1 MTKQPSPR
9 RKTKEPTEAASRIGS
24 RARPDAD
31 PGGHSGSS
39 LGPRTGPERGA
50 RADQRTAPMSM
61 APSDAEQ
68 RPVRHSS
75 RIELSESA
83 LRKNLAFL
91 RTRIGDEP
99 IISSVVKANAYGH
112 GVDDFVPMAE
122 RQGIQHF
129 SVASSYEASC
139 VLGAASPE
147 ATILIMGIL
156 YSEDL
161 PWVIGH
167 DIEFFVFDLDRLR
180 ESAQV
185 ARSLGK
191 QAKIHIEVETGGN
204 RLGLPEAQLPEAV
217 SLLQEHRRDL
227 RFVGLC
233 THFAGIESLANQFR
247 IRRQLARFEEMTK
260 QLRTARCLP
269 EIRHTACSAA
279 ALAFPETVMDL
290 VRIGTVQYGMW
301 PSPDVEALVRGTVGG
316 RSGLQRVLSWK
327 TDIMHIKEVREDEFV
342 GYGTSF
348 QAPRSMRIGV
358 IPVGYGTGLP
368 RSVSNRGQVLVRG
381 RKAPIVGLV
390 NMNACMVD
398 VTHIPEAKVGDE
410 VVLVGKQKNNSISI
424 RSFSEFTYALN
435 NEFLCRLP
443 NAIPRSVVR

>member
-1 MTKQPSPR
+1 MTTRQPIPHESDETSP
-9 RKTKEPTEAASRIGS
+9 
-24 RARPDAD
+24 
-31 PGGHSGSS
+31 
-39 LGPRTGPERGA
+39 
-50 RADQRTAPMSM
+50 
-61 APSDAEQ
+61 PSDAAE

-91 RTRIGDEP
+91 RSRIGPDP
-99 IISSVVKANAYGH
+99 VVSSVVKANAYGH

-122 RQGIQHF
+122 RQGIRHF
-129 SVASSYEASC
+129 SVASGYEASC
-139 VLGAASPE
+139 VLKVASPE
-147 ATILIMGIL
+147 TTILIMGIL

-161 PWVIGH
+161 PWIIGH
-167 DIEFFVFDLDRLR
+167 DIEFFVFDLKRLT

-191 QAKIHIEVETGGN
+191 QAKVHLEVETGGN
-204 RLGLPEAQLPEAV
+204 RLGLPEAQLPDAV
-217 SLLQEHRRDL
+217 SILHRYKQDL
-227 RFVGLC
+227 RFAGLC
-233 THFAGIESLANQFR
+233 THFAGIESLSNQFR
-247 IRRQLARFEEMTK
+247 IRRQLARFEEVTK
-260 QLRTARCLP
+260 GLRSARCLP

-301 PSPDVEALVRGTVGG
+301 PSPDIEALVRGTVGG

-348 QAPRSMRIGV
+348 QAPRSMRIAV

-368 RSVSNRGQVLVRG
+368 GVF
-381 RKAPIVGLV
+381 P
-390 NMNACMVD
+390 
-398 VTHIPEAKVGDE
+398 T
-410 VVLVGKQKNNSISI
+410 
-424 RSFSEFTYALN
+424 
-435 NEFLCRLP
+435 
-443 NAIPRSVVR
+443 VVRCWFVAGRRRSSGSST